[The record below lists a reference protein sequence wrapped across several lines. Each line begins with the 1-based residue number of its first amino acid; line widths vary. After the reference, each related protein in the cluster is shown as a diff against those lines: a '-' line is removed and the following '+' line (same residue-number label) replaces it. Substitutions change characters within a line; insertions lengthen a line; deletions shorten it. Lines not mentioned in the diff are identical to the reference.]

1 VIAHCYTTSFAKFSN
16 MSLKPIGNVLGSV
29 SHQYRRKHHRQIQQ
43 VQEYW
48 AELVGA
54 AVAAQT
60 HPLSVYRDVLK
71 VATSSSA
78 WAQNLT
84 FERQRILEKLNTY
97 LSEPLTD
104 IRFST
109 ANWQNNPPNQQIL
122 DSKEQAE
129 IWQNH
134 PSLLSSLP
142 KALPTAPQNKA
153 IPIPDGVDSET
164 AFRAWSKR
172 IKARSRDLPLCP
184 HCSCPTPPGE
194 LERWSLCSL
203 CAAKQW

>member
-1 VIAHCYTTSFAKFSN
+1 

-43 VQEYW
+43 VQEHW
-48 AELVGA
+48 AESVGTV
-54 AVAAQT
+54 VAAQT
-60 HPLSVYRDVLK
+60 HPLSVYRGVLK

-84 FERQRILEKLNTY
+84 FERQRILAKLNTH

-109 ANWQNNPPNQQIL
+109 ANWQNSPSHQQIL
-122 DSKEQAE
+122 GSEEQAE

-134 PSLLSSLP
+134 PSLVYNSPKSSLS
-142 KALPTAPQNKA
+142 ATQSRVILQEGIN
-153 IPIPDGVDSET
+153 SET
-164 AFRAWSKR
+164 AFRAWSNR
-172 IKARSRDLPLCP
+172 IKARSRNLPLCP
-184 HCSCPTPPGE
+184 QCSCPTPPGE